1 MSPQNTVTFLR
12 VIFGVFM
19 VGLSAL
25 PIIAVIWLFAWIKD
39 TREIIAVLKKHFPE
53 DFEDEGR

>member
-1 MSPQNTVTFLR
+1 M
-12 VIFGVFM
+12 IFGIFM

-25 PIIAVIWLFAWIKD
+25 PIVAVVWMFAWIKEIRED

-53 DFEDEGR
+53 DFDDE